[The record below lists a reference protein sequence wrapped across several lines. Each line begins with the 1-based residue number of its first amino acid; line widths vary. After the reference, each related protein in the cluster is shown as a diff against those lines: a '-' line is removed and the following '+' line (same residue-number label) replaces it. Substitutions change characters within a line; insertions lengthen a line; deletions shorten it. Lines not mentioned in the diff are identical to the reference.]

1 MTLLSSASRSLTSL
15 DGFCCGTRFCKMHPK
30 NNKNRKLEDGTFV
43 PGHVVDWQ
51 GNRLGRLGRWLCL
64 GENDHCKANK
74 QQQPNYEGACY
85 TERNERAAA
94 NQPTWCTCARARQLL
109 LVLHRHIGP
118 DDVFHIALEDLLEF
132 LWFHQLSALEFWQA
146 RNAFPAPHLSRYA
159 SCTHHV

>member
-1 MTLLSSASRSLTSL
+1 L

-74 QQQPNYEGACY
+74 QQQPNYEGAC
-85 TERNERAAA
+85 
-94 NQPTWCTCARARQLL
+94 L
-109 LVLHRHIGP
+109 
-118 DDVFHIALEDLLEF
+118 D
-132 LWFHQLSALEFWQA
+132 
-146 RNAFPAPHLSRYA
+146 RYGEK
-159 SCTHHV
+159 